1 VIILNLV
8 VEIRALVIMICLSI
22 WIWW

>member
-8 VEIRALVIMICLSI
+8 VENRALVIVISLGI
-22 WIWW
+22 WFWW